1 MNNLPIIM
9 AEAAGKSSNIWQL
22 LFIILLVAGIIC
34 FVLAV
39 LFFFLFDIPGVYL
52 LKTGKGARKTVKK
65 MEEINAETGRL
76 RKVNEYMVSQ
86 VATGTTAE
94 TGETMDPALHQPFQA
109 TTANVENAPAEG
121 ANQTTVLGQSG
132 STVMANNETTV
143 LNANAE
149 YDGPVDNAYS
159 YKRETDGKFDIT
171 FNLMFTHSDEII

>member
-9 AEAAGKSSNIWQL
+9 AEAAGTSSNIWQL

-52 LKTGKGARKTVKK
+52 LKTGKGARKTIKK

-86 VATGTTAE
+86 VATGNTAE
-94 TGETMDPALHQPFQA
+94 TGEQMDPALHQPFQA
-109 TTANVENAPAEG
+109 TSATVDNASSEG
-121 ANQTTVLGQSG
+121 GNQTTVLGQNG
-132 STVMANNETTV
+132 STVMASNETTV

-149 YDGPVDNAYS
+149 YADAADNSYV
-159 YKRETDGKFDIT
+159 YKRETNGKFDVT
-171 FNLMFTHSDEII
+171 FSLVFTHSDEII

>member
-1 MNNLPIIM
+1 MNKLPIIM
-9 AEAAGKSSNIWQL
+9 AEAQGADSNIWQL

-76 RKVNEYMVSQ
+76 RKQNEYMVSQ

-109 TTANVENAPAEG
+109 TSATVENTE
-121 ANQTTVLGQSG
+121 NQTTVLGQIE
-132 STVMANNETTV
+132 STIMANNETTV
-143 LNANAE
+143 LNASAE
-149 YDGPVDNAYS
+149 YADQASNEYV
-159 YKRETDGKFDIT
+159 YKRETDGKFDVT
-171 FNLMFTHSDEII
+171 FSLIYTHSDELI